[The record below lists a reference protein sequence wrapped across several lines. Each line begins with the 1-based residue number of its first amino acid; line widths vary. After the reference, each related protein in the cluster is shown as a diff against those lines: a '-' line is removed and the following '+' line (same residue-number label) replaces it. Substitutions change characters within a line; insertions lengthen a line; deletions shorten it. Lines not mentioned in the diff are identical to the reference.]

1 MIGGIGEVVGFIQE
15 HDRSYARFQVDDSG
29 PKGGRGGKKGGKPG
43 KKGGKSGKG
52 GKGAGSNRGDHA
64 SGDPRG
70 MWHVER
76 KALLTMLRN
85 PWAQLGIGGSFVIDV
100 NARVVED
107 RSRQDDDTERNVG
120 ADSSYKGCLPRSV
133 PRPRKGAECSPA
145 DDIVIEQDDDDDDD
159 DDNEYGIS
167 AGAAASS
174 AGMQDASGTGSPAPA
189 AASLSLPPPS
199 SACSAPPSQPA
210 PRLVAPQQGSNET
223 VGFSIASLL
232 PPPSENAKKKLPL
245 GGGLLKTAK
254 KRKSKKHAK
263 DDGDGD

>member
-100 NARVVED
+100 NAH
-107 RSRQDDDTERNVG
+107 
-120 ADSSYKGCLPRSV
+120 
-133 PRPRKGAECSPA
+133 
-145 DDIVIEQDDDDDDD
+145 DIVIEQDDDDDDD

-232 PPPSENAKKKLPL
+232 PPPSENAK
-245 GGGLLKTAK
+245 
-254 KRKSKKHAK
+254 
-263 DDGDGD
+263 